1 MSPFSVYWFCF
12 RYPQANAHAPVPLI
26 PCTRIHFFTTF
37 TNLTMLKAFR
47 HGMKELTATQKGY
60 LLQRIFSL
68 QSSLKIHVFHTK
80 VSLPPATFS
89 CLYVFWSEPLA
100 EDQQTGWRQL
110 AAKTILG
117 TRCVWI
123 EQRG

>member
-89 CLYVFWSEPLA
+89 CLYVFCITLSLHIKGGCRVIIIIQPNG
-100 EDQQTGWRQL
+100 QSP
-110 AAKTILG
+110 
-117 TRCVWI
+117 
-123 EQRG
+123 